1 MIPSSGLLRCAIY
14 ARYSSD
20 LQSPASISDQVRKC
34 REYAAQQG
42 WKVLPDHVYTDAE
55 VSGAGVD
62 RPGLQRLLA
71 VIPQRPRQFDV
82 LLIDDTSRL
91 ARRQA
96 DQTNIADQLRFAGFR
111 FVAVSQG
118 IDSASDQAD
127 VLMTVHGLVDSL
139 YIKELAKKTHR
150 GLEGR
155 ALDGFHTGGR
165 CFGYR
170 NEATPE
176 GVRLAVDPTEAA
188 MVVRIFEFSASGMAL
203 KSIAKSL
210 NADGVPP
217 PRLRKGKVR
226 ATWCPTAIRAIL
238 HNSIYSGKLIWN
250 RSQFVKRPG
259 TNKRVARPRPS
270 TQWITVERPEL
281 RIVSEELWQRV
292 QQRLQLVKE
301 IYGRAGAGLHKA
313 SSSEY
318 LLTGLLKCD
327 LCGANLIIVAGK
339 GRKTKRKYYGCSQR
353 FNRGACSNSLTIRQ
367 DVLERNFFAGLQR
380 TVLTDEVVAYTSGE
394 VFRRIRDRQA
404 LVSNQGAKM
413 RDRKRDVEQELRR
426 LAEAIAATGH
436 NPTILQLI
444 EERQRELDQLTQE
457 ISPAS
462 GAGVE
467 LHPGGI
473 REFVKR
479 GLSDLL
485 ELLNADTSRARAEL
499 LKHTREIR
507 MTPEKDDNGRLYYVA
522 SGGWDL
528 MGGAL
533 LWNGCGGLQC
543 PERSQSYHFI
553 WTCCNRLITHNFRT
567 QSATPERGAKPI
579 STTHQTRKTR
589 RE

>member
-1 MIPSSGLLRCAIY
+1 VVFLGGFKGGMISGGSLRCAIY

-20 LQSPASISDQVRKC
+20 LQSPASIADQVRKC
-34 REYAAQQG
+34 QQYAEQQG
-42 WKVLPDHVYTDAE
+42 WKVLPDHIYTDAD

-111 FVAVSQG
+111 FIAVSQG
-118 IDSASDQAD
+118 IDSASDQAE

-155 ALDGFHTGGR
+155 ALQGFHTGGR

-170 NEATPE
+170 NESTPD
-176 GVRLAVDPTEAA
+176 GVRLVVETAEASI
-188 MVVRIFEFSASGMAL
+188 VILIFESFANGMSL
-203 KSIAKSL
+203 KSIAKKL
-210 NADGVPP
+210 NGDGIPP

-226 ATWCPTAIRAIL
+226 AAWCPTAIRAIL
-238 HNSIYSGKLIWN
+238 HNPIYAGKQVWN
-250 RSQFVKRPG
+250 RSRFVKRPG
-259 TNKRVARPRPS
+259 TNKRVARPRPQS
-270 TQWITVERPEL
+270 EWITAERPEL
-281 RIVSEELWQRV
+281 RIVTEDLWQRV
-292 QQRLQLVKE
+292 QERQRLVKE
-301 IYGRAGAGLHKA
+301 IYGRAGAGIHKA

-380 TVLTDEVVAYTSGE
+380 TVLTDEVITYTTGE
-394 VFRRIRDRQA
+394 VARRIRDRQA
-404 LVSNQGAKM
+404 VVSGQSATM
-413 RDRKRDVEQELRR
+413 RNRKREVEQELRR

-436 NPTILQLI
+436 NPTLVQLI
-444 EERQRELDQLTQE
+444 AERQSELDQLIQE
-457 ISPAS
+457 TAPIS

-467 LHPGGI
+467 LHPGSI

-485 ELLNADTSRARAEL
+485 GLLSADTYKARAEL

-507 MTPEKDDNGRLYYVA
+507 MIPEKGDDGRFSYVA
-522 SGGWDL
+522 AGGWDL
-528 MGGAL
+528 MGGRL
-533 LWNGCGGLQC
+533 LSDGCGGW
-543 PERSQSYHFI
+543 I
-553 WTCCNRLITHNFRT
+553 
-567 QSATPERGAKPI
+567 
-579 STTHQTRKTR
+579 
-589 RE
+589 

>member
-1 MIPSSGLLRCAIY
+1 MIPGKGSLRCAIY

-20 LQSPASISDQVRKC
+20 LQSPASIADQIRKC
-34 REYAAQQG
+34 GDYARQQG
-42 WKVLPDHVYTDAE
+42 WTVLPDHIYSDAE

-71 VIPQRPRQFDV
+71 IIPQRPRQFDV

-165 CFGYR
+165 CFGYQ
-170 NEATPE
+170 NETTQG
-176 GVRLAVDPTEAA
+176 GVRLGVDHAEAA
-188 MVVRIFEFSASGMAL
+188 IVILIFDSFANGMSL
-203 KSIAKSL
+203 KSIAKKL

-217 PRLRKGKVR
+217 PRLRKGKVC

-238 HNSIYSGKLIWN
+238 HNPLYTGKLVWN

-259 TNKRVARPRPS
+259 TNKRVRRPRPES
-270 TQWITVERPEL
+270 EWITTERPEL
-281 RIVSEELWQRV
+281 GIVSEDLWQRV
-292 QQRLQLVKE
+292 EQRLQLVKE
-301 IYGRAGAGLHKA
+301 VFGRAGAGMHKA
-313 SSSEY
+313 SSSTY

-327 LCGANLIIVAGK
+327 SCGANLIIVAGK

-353 FNRGACSNSLTIRQ
+353 FNRGACTNSLTIRQ
-367 DVLERNFFAGLQR
+367 DVIERNFFAGLQR
-380 TVLTDEVVAYTSGE
+380 AVLTEEVITYTAGE
-394 VFRRIRDRQA
+394 VTRRIRDRQA
-404 LVSNQGAKM
+404 VVSSQGAKM
-413 RDRKRDVEQELRR
+413 RNRKREVEQELRR

-436 NPTILQLI
+436 NPTMVQLI
-444 EERQRELDQLTQE
+444 AERQRELDQLTQE

-462 GAGVE
+462 GDGAQ
-467 LHPGGI
+467 LHPGSI

-485 ELLNADTSRARAEL
+485 ALLNGDASKARAEL
-499 LKHTREIR
+499 LKHTQEIR
-507 MTPEKDDNGRLYYVA
+507 MIPEQGEDGRYYYVA
-522 SGGWDL
+522 TGGWDL
-528 MGGAL
+528 MGGRL
-533 LWNGCGGLQC
+533 LWNGCGGW
-543 PERSQSYHFI
+543 I
-553 WTCCNRLITHNFRT
+553 
-567 QSATPERGAKPI
+567 
-579 STTHQTRKTR
+579 
-589 RE
+589 

>member
-1 MIPSSGLLRCAIY
+1 MIPRDGALRCAIY

-20 LQSPASISDQVRKC
+20 LQSPASIADQIRKC
-34 REYAAQQG
+34 QEYGEKQG
-42 WKVLPDHVYTDAE
+42 WKVHPEHIYTDAE

-118 IDSASDQAD
+118 IDSASEQAE

-139 YIKELAKKTHR
+139 YIRELAKKTHR

-155 ALDGFHTGGR
+155 AIDGFHTGGR
-165 CFGYR
+165 CFGYT
-170 NEATPE
+170 NETGPE
-176 GVRLAVDPTEAA
+176 GVRLVVNQGEAA
-188 MVVRIFEFSASGMAL
+188 IVVMIFESFADGQSL
-203 KSIAKSL
+203 KSIAKKL

-226 ATWCPTAIRAIL
+226 ATWCPSAVRAML
-238 HNSIYSGKLIWN
+238 HNPIYAGKQVWN

-259 TNKRVARPRPS
+259 TNKRVRRARPQS
-270 TQWITVERPEL
+270 EWVTIERPEL
-281 RIVSEELWQRV
+281 RIITDHLAQRV
-292 QQRLQLVKE
+292 EERLRLVKE
-301 IYGRAGAGLHKA
+301 VFGRAGAGMHKA
-313 SSSEY
+313 CSSGH

-353 FNRGACSNSLTIRQ
+353 FNRGACSNALTIRQ
-367 DVLERNFFAGLQR
+367 DVLERNFFAGLQKA
-380 TVLTDEVVAYTSGE
+380 VLTDEVVTYAAGE
-394 VFRRIRDRQA
+394 VARRLRERKAAASGQA
-404 LVSNQGAKM
+404 AKM
-413 RDRKRDVEQELRR
+413 QSRKRELEQELRR

-436 NPTILQLI
+436 NPAIVQLLA
-444 EERQRELDQLTQE
+444 ERQQE
-457 ISPAS
+457 FDRLNQGIQAAS
-462 GAGVE
+462 DNHVE
-467 LHPGGI
+467 LRAGSI
-473 REFVKR
+473 RDFVKR

-485 ELLNADTSRARAEL
+485 ALLQADVQRARAEL

-507 MTPEKDDNGRLYYVA
+507 MIPEKANDGRLYYVA

-528 MGGAL
+528 MGGRL
-533 LWNGCGGLQC
+533 LWSGCGGW
-543 PERSQSYHFI
+543 I
-553 WTCCNRLITHNFRT
+553 
-567 QSATPERGAKPI
+567 
-579 STTHQTRKTR
+579 
-589 RE
+589 